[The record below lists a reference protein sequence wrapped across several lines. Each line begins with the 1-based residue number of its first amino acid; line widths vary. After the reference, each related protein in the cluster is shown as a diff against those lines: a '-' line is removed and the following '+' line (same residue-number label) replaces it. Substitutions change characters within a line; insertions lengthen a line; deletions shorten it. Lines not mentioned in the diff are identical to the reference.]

1 MGTIDAGM
9 RTVTKHMRLPLLL
22 EGIAHFRVGEVV
34 LIEDV
39 GPRLALV
46 TGVEHKRVPAA
57 LSKLLAHT
65 KALISVAFSTA
76 AGGPLALFPRFTRAV
91 SNRAPRRPS

>member
-1 MGTIDAGM
+1 MPAYGLSRNTCACHSTWG
-9 RTVTKHMRLPLLL
+9 
-22 EGIAHFRVGEVV
+22 GIAHFRVGDVV

-46 TGVEHKRVPAA
+46 TGVRHKHVPAS

-65 KALISVAFSTA
+65 KALSA
-76 AGGPLALFPRFTRAV
+76 
-91 SNRAPRRPS
+91 

>member
-1 MGTIDAGM
+1 METLDAGL

-22 EGIAHFRVGEVV
+22 GGIAHFRVGDVV

-46 TGVEHKRVPAA
+46 TGVEHKGVPAS

-65 KALISVAFSTA
+65 KALS
-76 AGGPLALFPRFTRAV
+76 P
-91 SNRAPRRPS
+91 

>member
-1 MGTIDAGM
+1 
-9 RTVTKHMRLPLLL
+9 MRLPLILG
-22 EGIAHFRVGEVV
+22 GIAHFRTGDVV

-65 KALISVAFSTA
+65 KALS
-76 AGGPLALFPRFTRAV
+76 P
-91 SNRAPRRPS
+91 

>member
-1 MGTIDAGM
+1 
-9 RTVTKHMRLPLLL
+9 MRLPLNLG
-22 EGIAHFRVGEVV
+22 GIAHFRVGEAV

-65 KALISVAFSTA
+65 KALS
-76 AGGPLALFPRFTRAV
+76 R
-91 SNRAPRRPS
+91 

>member
-1 MGTIDAGM
+1 METLDAGL

-22 EGIAHFRVGEVV
+22 GGIAHFRVGEVV
-34 LIEDV
+34 MIEDV

-46 TGVEHKRVPAA
+46 TGGEHKQVRAS

-65 KALISVAFSTA
+65 KALS
-76 AGGPLALFPRFTRAV
+76 P
-91 SNRAPRRPS
+91 